1 MHMKPPWHHSLH
13 KRDRN
18 NRGGLALARRVALQ
32 DISRHQFETAPELSY
47 RGPRSCEVGHFCVT
61 AKQLSKDRMI
71 TYLNR
76 QLGL

>member
-1 MHMKPPWHHSLH
+1 MKPPWHHSLH

-32 DISRHQFETAPELSY
+32 DISQHQFETAPELPWL
-47 RGPRSCEVGHFCVT
+47 GPRNCEVGYYCWT